1 MLDGMEDSISTLDTI
16 FNYNKIN
23 KYNTLMSNFIEV
35 KDLYLIFGSNKRQAM
50 RMLKNGRE
58 KEQIKARTNCTIAVN
73 NVNLSINEGEIFV
86 VMGLSGSGK
95 SSLLRC
101 FNMLNIPTE
110 GSIEVNG
117 KNITQM
123 DKKELLNFRRTEVG
137 MVFQH
142 FGLLPHRTII
152 ENIAFGLE
160 IQDKDPAVRL
170 KKATEMLE
178 LVGLAGYENSYPHQL
193 SGGMQQRVGIARAL
207 ATDSKILLMDESFS
221 ALDPLIRTQMQDDL
235 IDIQKKLKK
244 TIIFITHDL
253 DEALKLGDHIAIMKD
268 GVVVQQGEP
277 EEILLNPADDYVKDF
292 IGSVDMGKVI
302 SASSIMNT
310 FREHIE
316 LGKDG
321 PAYADRMMSRYRFRF
336 LPVSDRN
343 KVFKGYIRQKDVKR
357 LLEEKDNDM
366 QKIIMDIPKISADV
380 HVTDLLPLFIDQK
393 YPLVV
398 TDEDGKAL
406 GFLTHAN
413 VVSMVTGFSD
423 GEVKGIIDDAK

>member
-1 MLDGMEDSISTLDTI
+1 
-16 FNYNKIN
+16 
-23 KYNTLMSNFIEV
+23 MSNFIEV
-35 KDLYLIFGSNKRQAM
+35 KDLFLIFGSNKRQAM
-50 RMLKNGRE
+50 RMLKSGRD
-58 KEQIKARTNCTIAVN
+58 KDHIKSKTNCTIAVN
-73 NVNLSINEGEIFV
+73 KVNLSITEGEIFV

-101 FNMLNIPTE
+101 FNMLNVPTE
-110 GSIEVNG
+110 GAIEVNG
-117 KNITQM
+117 KDITKM

-142 FGLLPHRTII
+142 FGLLPHRTIL

-160 IQDKDPAVRL
+160 IQNKDLEVRL
-170 KKATEMLE
+170 QKANEMLD
-178 LVGLAGYENSYPHQL
+178 LVGLTGYGDSYPHQL

-221 ALDPLIRTQMQDDL
+221 ALDPLIRSQMQDDL

-277 EEILLNPADDYVKDF
+277 EDILLNPADDYVKDF

-302 SASSIMNT
+302 SASAIMT
-310 FREHIE
+310 RFREHIE

-321 PAYADRMMSRYRFRF
+321 PAYADRMMSRYGFRF
-336 LPVSDRN
+336 LPVCDRN

-357 LLEEKDNDM
+357 LIEEKDNDM
-366 QKIIMDIPKISADV
+366 QKIIMDIPKVPADM

-398 TDEDGKAL
+398 INEDGRSL

-423 GEVKGIIDDAK
+423 GEVKVIIDDAK

>member
-1 MLDGMEDSISTLDTI
+1 
-16 FNYNKIN
+16 
-23 KYNTLMSNFIEV
+23 MSNFIEV
-35 KDLYLIFGSNKRQAM
+35 KDLFLIFGSNKRQAM
-50 RMLKNGRE
+50 RMLKNGRD
-58 KEQIKARTNCTIAVN
+58 KDYIKSKTNCTIAVN
-73 NVNLSINEGEIFV
+73 KVNLSISEGEIFV

-101 FNMLNIPTE
+101 FNMLNVPTE
-110 GSIEVNG
+110 GSIHVDG
-117 KNITQM
+117 KDITKM

-160 IQDKDPAVRL
+160 IQGIEPERRL
-170 KKATEMLE
+170 TKATEMLE
-178 LVGLAGYENSYPHQL
+178 LVGLTGYEHSYPHQL

-235 IDIQKKLKK
+235 IEIQKKLKK

-277 EEILLNPADDYVKDF
+277 EDILMHPADDYVKDF

-302 SASSIMNT
+302 TASSIMNT
-310 FREHIE
+310 FREFITI
-316 LGKDG
+316 GKDG
-321 PAYADRMMSRYRFRF
+321 PAYADRMMSKYRFRF
-336 LPVSDRN
+336 LAVQDKQKN
-343 KVFKGYIRQKDVKR
+343 FKGYIRQKDVKS
-357 LLEEKDNDM
+357 LLETNNNNLES
-366 QKIIMDIPKISADV
+366 IIMDIPKVSTDT

-398 TDEDGKAL
+398 VDEKGRGV
-406 GFLTHAN
+406 GFITHSN
-413 VVSMVTGFSD
+413 VVSMVTGYSD
-423 GEVKGIIDDAK
+423 GEVKDMIDEAK

>member
-1 MLDGMEDSISTLDTI
+1 M
-16 FNYNKIN
+16 N
-23 KYNTLMSNFIEV
+23 NFIEV
-35 KDLYLIFGSNKRQAM
+35 KDLFLIFGSNKKHAL
-50 RMLKNGRE
+50 RMLKDGKD
-58 KEQIKARTNCTIAVN
+58 KEYIKTRTNCTIAVN
-73 NVNLSINEGEIFV
+73 KANISIDEGEIFV

-101 FNMLNIPTE
+101 FNMLNIPTA
-110 GSIEVNG
+110 GAIEVNG
-117 KNITQM
+117 KDITKM
-123 DKKELLNFRRTEVG
+123 DKKELLAFRRTEIG

-160 IQDKDPAVRL
+160 IQNKKPEERL
-170 KKATEMLE
+170 KKATEMLD
-178 LVGLAGYENSYPHQL
+178 LVGLSGYENSYPHQL

-235 IDIQKKLKK
+235 IEIQKKLKK

-268 GVVVQQGEP
+268 GIIVQQGEP
-277 EEILLNPADDYVKDF
+277 EDILLNPADDYVKDF
-292 IGSVDMGKVI
+292 IGSVDMGKNI
-302 SASSIMNT
+302 CASSIMNS
-310 FREHIE
+310 FREHII

-321 PAYADRMMSRYRFRF
+321 PAYADHIMSKYRFRF
-336 LPVSDRN
+336 LAVEDKQR
-343 KVFKGYIRQKDVKR
+343 VFKGYIRQKDVKR
-357 LLEEKDNDM
+357 LIDSGDNDL
-366 QKIIMDIPKISADV
+366 QKIIMDIPKVSPDT

-398 TDEDGKAL
+398 IDEQGRAQ
-406 GFLTHAN
+406 GFLNHSN
-413 VVSMVTGFSD
+413 VVSMVTGYSD
-423 GEVKGIIDDAK
+423 GEVKEMIDDAR

>member
-1 MLDGMEDSISTLDTI
+1 
-16 FNYNKIN
+16 
-23 KYNTLMSNFIEV
+23 MSNFIVV
-35 KDLYLIFGSNKRQAM
+35 KDLFLIFGSNKRQAM
-50 RMLKNGRE
+50 RMLKNGRD
-58 KEQIKARTNCTIAVN
+58 KDHIKSKTNCTIAVN
-73 NVNLSINEGEIFV
+73 DVNLSITEGEIFV

-101 FNMLNIPTE
+101 FNMLNVPTE
-110 GSIEVNG
+110 GAIEVNG
-117 KNITQM
+117 KDITKM

-142 FGLLPHRTII
+142 FGLLPHRTIL

-160 IQDKDPAVRL
+160 IQNKDLEVRL
-170 KKATEMLE
+170 QKANEMLD
-178 LVGLAGYENSYPHQL
+178 LVGLTGYGDSYPHQL

-221 ALDPLIRTQMQDDL
+221 ALDPLIRSQMQDDL

-277 EEILLNPADDYVKDF
+277 EDILLNPADDYVKDF

-302 SASSIMNT
+302 SASAIMT
-310 FREHIE
+310 RFREHIE

-321 PAYADRMMSRYRFRF
+321 PAYADRMMSRYGFRF
-336 LPVSDRN
+336 LPVCDRN

-357 LLEEKDNDM
+357 LIEEKDNDM
-366 QKIIMDIPKISADV
+366 QKIIMDIPKVPADM

-398 TDEDGKAL
+398 INEDGKSL

-423 GEVKGIIDDAK
+423 GEVKVIIDDAK

>member
-1 MLDGMEDSISTLDTI
+1 
-16 FNYNKIN
+16 
-23 KYNTLMSNFIEV
+23 MSNFIEV
-35 KDLYLIFGSNKRQAM
+35 KDLFLVFGSNKRQAM
-50 RMLKNGRE
+50 RILKNGRE
-58 KEQIKARTNCTIAVN
+58 KEHIKSKTNCTIAVN

-110 GSIEVNG
+110 GSIKVNG
-117 KNITQM
+117 KDITKM
-123 DKKELLNFRRTEVG
+123 EKKELLNFRRTEVG

-160 IQDKDPAVRL
+160 IQNMKPEERL
-170 KKATEMLE
+170 KKATEMLD
-178 LVGLAGYENSYPHQL
+178 LVGLSGYEHSYPHQL

-221 ALDPLIRTQMQDDL
+221 ALDPLIRAQMQDDL
-235 IDIQKKLKK
+235 IEIQKKLKK

-268 GVVVQQGEP
+268 GVIVQQGEP

-292 IGSVDMGKVI
+292 IGNVDMGKVI
-302 SASSIMNT
+302 CASSIMNT
-310 FREHIE
+310 FREHIT

-321 PAYADRMMSRYRFRF
+321 PAYADRMMSKYRFRF
-336 LPVSDRN
+336 LAVQDSQ

-357 LLEEKDNDM
+357 LIDEQDNDL
-366 QKIIMDIPKISADV
+366 QKIIMDIPKVSPDT

-398 TDEDGKAL
+398 IDEKGRAQ
-406 GFLTHAN
+406 GFLNHAN
-413 VVSMVTGFSD
+413 VVSMVTGYSD
-423 GEVKGIIDDAK
+423 GEVKEMIDDAK